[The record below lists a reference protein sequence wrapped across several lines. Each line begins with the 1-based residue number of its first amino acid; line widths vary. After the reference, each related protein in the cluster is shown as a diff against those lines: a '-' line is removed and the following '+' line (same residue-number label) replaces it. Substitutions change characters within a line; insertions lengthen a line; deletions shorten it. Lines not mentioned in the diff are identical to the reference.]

1 MLAILLGM
9 KAMDNIIIRK
19 GRTED
24 AQDFSQLI
32 LLSAATFF
40 PSIFA
45 SNTEEVMRKIFQQ
58 PGNLFSF
65 EHSYFIE
72 VNGKIAGMALGYNWE
87 HKRREELHT
96 GLLLVKY
103 LKWSF
108 FTRIF
113 HLLKAQG
120 IVGKVSENEYYLS
133 NIAVYPEFRALGLGI
148 KLFSEIRR
156 ESEKTGANKIV
167 LDVETNNKRAVRLY
181 ERLGYIIKWRTPSIK
196 INKETFEFFRM
207 FKALEQDSSKV
218 T

>member
-1 MLAILLGM
+1 
-9 KAMDNIIIRK
+9 MDNIVIRK

-32 LLSAATFF
+32 LLSTVNFF

-45 SNTEEVMRKIFQQ
+45 CDVEEVMRKVFQQ

-72 VNGKIAGMALGYNWE
+72 VNGKIAGMVLGYNWE
-87 HKRREELHT
+87 QKRREELYT

-103 LKWSF
+103 LKWNF

-113 HLLKAQG
+113 YLLKTEG
-120 IVGKVSENEYYLS
+120 IVGKISENEYYLS
-133 NIAVYPEFRALGLGI
+133 NIAVYPEFRALGLGT
-148 KLFSEIRR
+148 KLFSKIKR
-156 ESEKTGANKIV
+156 ESKKTGANKIV
-167 LDVETNNKRAVRLY
+167 LDVETSNKRAIKLY
-181 ERLGYIIKWRTPSIK
+181 EKLGYIIKWRTPSIK
-196 INKETFEFFRM
+196 IKKETFEFFRM
-207 FKALEQDSSKV
+207 HKVLEEDSKG

>member
-1 MLAILLGM
+1 MN
-9 KAMDNIIIRK
+9 NIITIK
-19 GRTED
+19 GGPED

-32 LLSAATFF
+32 LLSTATFF

-87 HKRREELHT
+87 QKRREELHT

-113 HLLKAQG
+113 YLLKAQG

-133 NIAVYPEFRALGLGI
+133 NIAVYPEFRALGLGT
-148 KLFSEIRR
+148 KLFSEIKR

-167 LDVETNNKRAVRLY
+167 LDVETNNKRAIKLY
-181 ERLGYIIKWRTPSIK
+181 ERLGYIIKWRTSSIK

-207 FKALEQDSSKV
+207 FKVLEQDSSKV

>member
-1 MLAILLGM
+1 
-9 KAMDNIIIRK
+9 MDNIVIRK

-24 AQDFSQLI
+24 AQDFSQLV

-45 SNTEEVMRKIFQQ
+45 SKTEEVMRKMFQQ
-58 PGNLFSF
+58 TGNLFSF

-87 HKRREELHT
+87 QKRREELQT

-113 HLLKAQG
+113 YLLKAQG
-120 IVGKVSENEYYLS
+120 MVGKVSENEYYLS
-133 NIAVYPEFRALGLGI
+133 NIAVYPEFRALGLGT
-148 KLFSEIRR
+148 KLFSEIKR
-156 ESEKTGANKIV
+156 ESEKTGVNKIV
-167 LDVETNNKRAVRLY
+167 LDVETNNKRAVKLY

-196 INKETFEFFRM
+196 INKETFKFYRM
-207 FKALEQDSSKV
+207 FKVLEQDSKV

>member
-1 MLAILLGM
+1 
-9 KAMDNIIIRK
+9 MDDIIIRQ
-19 GRTED
+19 GRPED

-32 LLSAATFF
+32 LLSATTFF

-45 SNTEEVMRKIFQQ
+45 SNTEEVRRKIFQQ
-58 PGNLFSF
+58 PGTLFSF

-87 HKRREELHT
+87 QKRREELHI

-113 HLLKAQG
+113 YLLKAQN
-120 IVGKVSENEYYLS
+120 IVGKLAENEYCLS
-133 NIAVYPEFRALGLGI
+133 NIAVYPEFRGLGVGT
-148 KLFSEIRR
+148 KLLSVIER
-156 ESEKTGANKIV
+156 ESEKTCNNKII
-167 LDVETNNKRAVRLY
+167 LDVETNNQKAIKLY
-181 ERLGYIIKWRTPSIK
+181 ERLGYIIKWRTPSVK
-196 INKETFEFFRM
+196 INKEIFEFFRM
-207 FKALEQDSSKV
+207 FKVLEQDSKV

>member
-1 MLAILLGM
+1 
-9 KAMDNIIIRK
+9 MDDIIIRK
-19 GRTED
+19 GRAED

-32 LLSAATFF
+32 LLSATTFF
-40 PSIFA
+40 SSIFA

-72 VNGKIAGMALGYNWE
+72 VNSKIAGMALGYNWE
-87 HKRREELHT
+87 QKRSEELHT

-113 HLLKAQG
+113 YLLKAQG

-133 NIAVYPEFRALGLGI
+133 NIAVYPEFRTLGLGT
-148 KLFSEIRR
+148 KLFSEIKR

-167 LDVETNNKRAVRLY
+167 LDVETNNKRAIKLY

-196 INKETFEFFRM
+196 INKEIFEFFRM
-207 FKALEQDSSKV
+207 FKVLEQDSKV

>member
-1 MLAILLGM
+1 MN
-9 KAMDNIIIRK
+9 NIIIRK

-32 LLSAATFF
+32 LLSTATFF

-58 PGNLFSF
+58 PGDLFSF

-72 VNGKIAGMALGYNWE
+72 VNDKIAGMALGYNWE
-87 HKRREELHT
+87 QKRREGLHT

-113 HLLKAQG
+113 YLLKATG
-120 IVGKVSENEYYLS
+120 HSGK
-133 NIAVYPEFRALGLGI
+133 G
-148 KLFSEIRR
+148 
-156 ESEKTGANKIV
+156 
-167 LDVETNNKRAVRLY
+167 
-181 ERLGYIIKWRTPSIK
+181 
-196 INKETFEFFRM
+196 
-207 FKALEQDSSKV
+207 FKK
-218 T
+218 

>member
-1 MLAILLGM
+1 
-9 KAMDNIIIRK
+9 MDNIIIRK

-58 PGNLFSF
+58 TGNLFSF

-72 VNGKIAGMALGYNWE
+72 VNDKIAGMALGYNWE
-87 HKRREELHT
+87 QKRREELHT

-113 HLLKAQG
+113 YLLKAQG

-133 NIAVYPEFRALGLGI
+133 NIAVYPEFRALGLGT
-148 KLFSEIRR
+148 KLFSEIKR
-156 ESEKTGANKIV
+156 ESEKTKANKIV
-167 LDVETNNKRAVRLY
+167 LDVETNNKKAVRLY
-181 ERLGYIIKWRTPSIK
+181 EKLGYVIKWRIQSIK

-207 FKALEQDSSKV
+207 FKVLEQDSNV
-218 T
+218 I

>member
-1 MLAILLGM
+1 M
-9 KAMDNIIIRK
+9 KVMDNIIIRK

-40 PSIFA
+40 SSIFA
-45 SNTEEVMRKIFQQ
+45 SNTEEIMKKIFQQ

-72 VNGKIAGMALGYNWE
+72 VNNKIAGMALGYNWE
-87 HKRREELHT
+87 QKRREELYT

-113 HLLKAQG
+113 YLLKAQSL
-120 IVGKVSENEYYLS
+120 VGKVLENEYYLS
-133 NIAVYPEFRALGLGI
+133 NIAVYPAFRTLGLGT
-148 KLFSEIRR
+148 KLFSEIKR
-156 ESEKTGANKIV
+156 ESDKTGANKIV
-167 LDVETNNKRAVRLY
+167 LDVETNNKRAIKLY
-181 ERLGYIIKWRTPSIK
+181 EKLGYIIKWRTPSIK
-196 INKETFEFFRM
+196 IKKETFEFFRM
-207 FKALEQDSSKV
+207 LKVLE
-218 T
+218 

>member
-1 MLAILLGM
+1 
-9 KAMDNIIIRK
+9 MDNIIIRK

-40 PSIFA
+40 SSIFA
-45 SNTEEVMRKIFQQ
+45 SNTEEIMKKIFQQ

-72 VNGKIAGMALGYNWE
+72 VNNKIAGMALGYNWE
-87 HKRREELHT
+87 QKRREELYT

-113 HLLKAQG
+113 YLLKAQSL
-120 IVGKVSENEYYLS
+120 VGKVLENEYYLS
-133 NIAVYPEFRALGLGI
+133 NIAVYPAFRTLGLGT
-148 KLFSEIRR
+148 KLFSEIKR
-156 ESEKTGANKIV
+156 ESDKTGANKIV
-167 LDVETNNKRAVRLY
+167 LDVETNNKRAIKLY
-181 ERLGYIIKWRTPSIK
+181 EKLGYIIKWRTPSIK
-196 INKETFEFFRM
+196 IKKETFEFFRM
-207 FKALEQDSSKV
+207 LKVLEQDS
-218 T
+218 

>member
-1 MLAILLGM
+1 MN
-9 KAMDNIIIRK
+9 NIIIRK

-24 AQDFSQLI
+24 SQDFSQLI

-58 PGNLFSF
+58 LGNLFSF

-72 VNGKIAGMALGYNWE
+72 VNDEIAGMALGYNWE
-87 HKRREELHT
+87 QKRREELHT

-113 HLLKAQG
+113 YLLKAQG

-133 NIAVYPEFRALGLGI
+133 NIAVYPEFRALGLGT
-148 KLFSEIRR
+148 KLFSEIKR
-156 ESEKTGANKIV
+156 ESEKTGVNKIV
-167 LDVETNNKRAVRLY
+167 LDVETNNKRAVKLY

-196 INKETFEFFRM
+196 INKETFELFRM
-207 FKALEQDSSKV
+207 HKVLEQDSKII
-218 T
+218 

>member
-1 MLAILLGM
+1 MN
-9 KAMDNIIIRK
+9 NIIIRK
-19 GRTED
+19 GRIED

-72 VNGKIAGMALGYNWE
+72 VNDKIAGMALGYNWE
-87 HKRREELHT
+87 QKRREELHT

-113 HLLKAQG
+113 YLLKAQG

-133 NIAVYPEFRALGLGI
+133 NIAVYPEFRALGLGT
-148 KLFSEIRR
+148 KLFSEIKW
-156 ESEKTGANKIV
+156 ESEKTGINKIV
-167 LDVETNNKRAVRLY
+167 LDVETNNKKAVRLY
-181 ERLGYIIKWRTPSIK
+181 ERLGYVIKWRTPSIK

-207 FKALEQDSSKV
+207 FKVLEQDSNV
-218 T
+218 I

>member
-1 MLAILLGM
+1 MNKI
-9 KAMDNIIIRK
+9 DNIIIRK
-19 GRTED
+19 GKAED
-24 AQDFSQLI
+24 AQDFSQFI

-40 PSIFA
+40 SSIFA
-45 SNTEEVMRKIFQQ
+45 SNTEEVMRKTFQQ

-87 HKRREELHT
+87 QKRREELHT

-113 HLLKAQG
+113 NLLKAQG

-133 NIAVYPEFRALGLGI
+133 NIAVYPEFRALGLGT
-148 KLFSEIRR
+148 KLFSEIKR
-156 ESEKTGANKIV
+156 ESEKTGSNKIA
-167 LDVETNNKRAVRLY
+167 LDVETNNKRAIKLY

-207 FKALEQDSSKV
+207 FKVLEQDSKV
-218 T
+218 I

>member
-1 MLAILLGM
+1 
-9 KAMDNIIIRK
+9 MDVMDDIIIRK
-19 GRTED
+19 GRPED

-32 LLSAATFF
+32 LLSTATFF

-45 SNTEEVMRKIFQQ
+45 SNAEEVMRKIFQQ

-72 VNGKIAGMALGYNWE
+72 VNSKIAGMALGYNWE
-87 HKRREELHT
+87 QKRREELRT

-113 HLLKAQG
+113 YLLKAQG

-133 NIAVYPEFRALGLGI
+133 NIAVYPEFRNLGLGT
-148 KLFSEIRR
+148 KLFSKIKRA
-156 ESEKTGANKIV
+156 SEKTGAYKIV
-167 LDVETNNKRAVRLY
+167 LDVETSNKRAIKLY
-181 ERLGYIIKWRTPSIK
+181 EKLVKKLLSS
-196 INKETFEFFRM
+196 
-207 FKALEQDSSKV
+207 LECLKF
-218 T
+218 

>member
-1 MLAILLGM
+1 
-9 KAMDNIIIRK
+9 MDNIIIRK
-19 GRTED
+19 GGTED

-45 SNTEEVMRKIFQQ
+45 SNTEEIMRKIFQQ

-72 VNGKIAGMALGYNWE
+72 VNNKIAGMALGYNWE
-87 HKRREELHT
+87 QKRREELYT

-108 FTRIF
+108 ITRIF
-113 HLLKAQG
+113 YLFKARG
-120 IVGKVSENEYYLS
+120 IVGKISENEYYLS
-133 NIAVYPEFRALGLGI
+133 NIAVYPEFRALGLGT
-148 KLFSEIRR
+148 KLFSEIKR
-156 ESEKTGANKIV
+156 ESDKTGANKIV
-167 LDVETNNKRAVRLY
+167 LDVETNNKRAIKLY
-181 ERLGYIIKWRTPSIK
+181 EKLGYIIKWKTPSIK
-196 INKETFEFFRM
+196 IKKETFEFFRM
-207 FKALEQDSSKV
+207 LKVLEQDNKS

>member
-1 MLAILLGM
+1 M
-9 KAMDNIIIRK
+9 KEMDDIIIRK

-32 LLSAATFF
+32 LLSATTFF
-40 PSIFA
+40 PLIFA
-45 SNTEEVMRKIFQQ
+45 SNTDEIMRNLFQQ

-87 HKRREELHT
+87 QKRREGLNT

-113 HLLKAQG
+113 YLLKAQD
-120 IVGKVSENEYYLS
+120 IVGKLAKNEYFLS
-133 NIAVYPEFRALGLGI
+133 NIAVYLEFRGFGVGT
-148 KLFSEIRR
+148 KLLSVIER
-156 ESEKTGANKIV
+156 ESEKTDASKIV
-167 LDVETNNKRAVRLY
+167 LDVETNNKRAIKLY

-196 INKETFEFFRM
+196 IKKETFEFFRM
-207 FKALEQDSSKV
+207 SKVLGQDSSKV
-218 T
+218 TL

>member
-1 MLAILLGM
+1 MN
-9 KAMDNIIIRK
+9 NIIIRK

-24 AQDFSQLI
+24 SQDFSQLI

-45 SNTEEVMRKIFQQ
+45 SNTEEVMRKIFQL

-72 VNGKIAGMALGYNWE
+72 VNDKIAGMALGYNWE
-87 HKRREELHT
+87 QKRREELYT

-108 FTRIF
+108 FTRVF
-113 HLLKAQG
+113 YLLKAQG
-120 IVGKVSENEYYLS
+120 IVGKVSKNEYYLS
-133 NIAVYPEFRALGLGI
+133 NIAVYPEFRALGLGT
-148 KLFSEIRR
+148 KLFLEIKR
-156 ESEKTGANKIV
+156 ESERTGANKIV
-167 LDVETNNKRAVRLY
+167 LDVETNNKRAVKLY
-181 ERLGYIIKWRTPSIK
+181 KRLGYIIKWRTPSIK

-207 FKALEQDSSKV
+207 FKVLEQDSKV
-218 T
+218 L

>member
-1 MLAILLGM
+1 MNV
-9 KAMDNIIIRK
+9 MDDIIIRK
-19 GRTED
+19 GRPED

-32 LLSAATFF
+32 LLSTATFF
-40 PSIFA
+40 PLLFS
-45 SNTEEVMRKIFQQ
+45 SNTEEIIRNLFQQ

-87 HKRREELHT
+87 QKRREELPT

-113 HLLKAQG
+113 YLLKAQG
-120 IVGKVSENEYYLS
+120 IVGKVSEKEYYLS
-133 NIAVYPEFRALGLGI
+133 NIAVYPEFRSLGLGT
-148 KLFSEIRR
+148 KLFSKIKR
-156 ESEKTGANKIV
+156 ESEKTGAYKIV
-167 LDVETNNKRAVRLY
+167 LDVETSNKKAIKLY
-181 ERLGYIIKWRTPSIK
+181 ERLGYIIKWRTSSIK
-196 INKETFEFFRM
+196 ISKETFEFFRM
-207 FKALEQDSSKV
+207 FKVLGPDSRKA

>member
-1 MLAILLGM
+1 
-9 KAMDNIIIRK
+9 MDNIIIRK

-40 PSIFA
+40 SSIFA
-45 SNTEEVMRKIFQQ
+45 SNTEEIMKKIFQQ

-72 VNGKIAGMALGYNWE
+72 VNNKIAGMALGYNWE
-87 HKRREELHT
+87 QKRREELYT

-113 HLLKAQG
+113 YLLKAQSL
-120 IVGKVSENEYYLS
+120 VGKVLENEYYLS
-133 NIAVYPEFRALGLGI
+133 NIAVYPAFRALGLGT
-148 KLFSEIRR
+148 KLFSEIKR
-156 ESEKTGANKIV
+156 ESDKTGANKIV
-167 LDVETNNKRAVRLY
+167 LDVETNNKRAIKLY
-181 ERLGYIIKWRTPSIK
+181 EKLGYIIKWRTPSIK
-196 INKETFEFFRM
+196 IKKETFEFFRM
-207 FKALEQDSSKV
+207 LKVLEQDS
-218 T
+218 

>member
-1 MLAILLGM
+1 M
-9 KAMDNIIIRK
+9 KVMDNIIIRK

-40 PSIFA
+40 SSIFA
-45 SNTEEVMRKIFQQ
+45 SNTEEIMKKIFQQ

-72 VNGKIAGMALGYNWE
+72 VNNKIAGMALGYNWE
-87 HKRREELHT
+87 QKRREELYT

-113 HLLKAQG
+113 YLLKAQSL
-120 IVGKVSENEYYLS
+120 VGKVLENEYYLS
-133 NIAVYPEFRALGLGI
+133 NIAVYPAFRTLGLGT
-148 KLFSEIRR
+148 KLFSEIKR
-156 ESEKTGANKIV
+156 ESDKTGANKIV
-167 LDVETNNKRAVRLY
+167 LDVETNNKRAIKLY
-181 ERLGYIIKWRTPSIK
+181 EKLGYIIKWRTPSIK
-196 INKETFEFFRM
+196 IKKETFEFFRM
-207 FKALEQDSSKV
+207 LKVLEQES
-218 T
+218 

>member
-1 MLAILLGM
+1 
-9 KAMDNIIIRK
+9 MDNIIIRK

-40 PSIFA
+40 SSIFA
-45 SNTEEVMRKIFQQ
+45 SNTEEIMKKIFQQ

-72 VNGKIAGMALGYNWE
+72 VNNKIAGMALGYNWE
-87 HKRREELHT
+87 QKRREELYA

-113 HLLKAQG
+113 YLLKAQSL
-120 IVGKVSENEYYLS
+120 VGKVLENEYYLS
-133 NIAVYPEFRALGLGI
+133 NIAVYPAFRTLGLGT
-148 KLFSEIRR
+148 KLFSEIKR
-156 ESEKTGANKIV
+156 ESDKTGANKIV
-167 LDVETNNKRAVRLY
+167 LDVETNNKRAIKLY
-181 ERLGYIIKWRTPSIK
+181 EKLGYIIKWRTPSIK
-196 INKETFEFFRM
+196 IKKETFEFFRM
-207 FKALEQDSSKV
+207 LKVLEQDS
-218 T
+218 

>member
-1 MLAILLGM
+1 M
-9 KAMDNIIIRK
+9 KVMDNIIIRK

-40 PSIFA
+40 SSIFA
-45 SNTEEVMRKIFQQ
+45 SNTEEIMKKIFQQ

-72 VNGKIAGMALGYNWE
+72 VNNKIAGMALGYNWE
-87 HKRREELHT
+87 QKRREELYT

-113 HLLKAQG
+113 YLLKAQSL
-120 IVGKVSENEYYLS
+120 VGKVLENEYYLS
-133 NIAVYPEFRALGLGI
+133 NIAVYPAFRALGLGT
-148 KLFSEIRR
+148 KLFSEIKR
-156 ESEKTGANKIV
+156 ESDKTGANKIV
-167 LDVETNNKRAVRLY
+167 LDVETNNKRAIKLY
-181 ERLGYIIKWRTPSIK
+181 EKLGYIIKWRTPSIK
-196 INKETFEFFRM
+196 IKKETFEFFRM
-207 FKALEQDSSKV
+207 LKVLEQDS
-218 T
+218 

>member
-1 MLAILLGM
+1 
-9 KAMDNIIIRK
+9 MDNIIIRK

-40 PSIFA
+40 SSIFA
-45 SNTEEVMRKIFQQ
+45 SNTEEIMKKIFQQ

-72 VNGKIAGMALGYNWE
+72 VNNKIAGMALGYNWE
-87 HKRREELHT
+87 QKRREELYT

-113 HLLKAQG
+113 YLLKAQG

-133 NIAVYPEFRALGLGI
+133 NIAVYPAFRALGLGT
-148 KLFSEIRR
+148 KLFSEIKR
-156 ESEKTGANKIV
+156 ESDKTGANKIV
-167 LDVETNNKRAVRLY
+167 LDVETNNKRAIKLY
-181 ERLGYIIKWRTPSIK
+181 EKLGYIIKWRTPSIK
-196 INKETFEFFRM
+196 IKKETFEFFRM
-207 FKALEQDSSKV
+207 LKVLE
-218 T
+218 

>member
-1 MLAILLGM
+1 
-9 KAMDNIIIRK
+9 MDIMDDIIIRK

-45 SNTEEVMRKIFQQ
+45 SNTEEIMRKIFQQ

-72 VNGKIAGMALGYNWE
+72 VNNKIAGMALGYNWE
-87 HKRREELHT
+87 QKRREELHT

-113 HLLKAQG
+113 YLLKAQG

-133 NIAVYPEFRALGLGI
+133 NIAVYPEFRALGLGT
-148 KLFSEIRR
+148 KLFSEIKR

-167 LDVETNNKRAVRLY
+167 LDVETNNKRAIKLY

-196 INKETFEFFRM
+196 IKKETFEFFRM
-207 FKALEQDSSKV
+207 FKVLEQDSKV

>member
-1 MLAILLGM
+1 MN
-9 KAMDNIIIRK
+9 NIIIRK

-32 LLSAATFF
+32 LLSTATFF

-72 VNGKIAGMALGYNWE
+72 LNDKIAGMALGYNWE
-87 HKRREELHT
+87 QKRREGLHT

-113 HLLKAQG
+113 YLLKAQG
-120 IVGKVSENEYYLS
+120 IVGKVSKNEYYLS
-133 NIAVYPEFRALGLGI
+133 NIAVYPEFRALGLGT
-148 KLFSEIRR
+148 KLFSEIKR
-156 ESEKTGANKIV
+156 ESEKTDANKIV

-196 INKETFEFFRM
+196 INKKTFEFFRM
-207 FKALEQDSSKV
+207 FKVLEQDSKV

>member
-1 MLAILLGM
+1 
-9 KAMDNIIIRK
+9 MDDIIIRK

-87 HKRREELHT
+87 QKRREELHT

-113 HLLKAQG
+113 YLLKAQG

-133 NIAVYPEFRALGLGI
+133 NIAVYPEFRALGLGT
-148 KLFSEIRR
+148 KLFSEIKR

-167 LDVETNNKRAVRLY
+167 LDVETNNQRAVRLY

-207 FKALEQDSSKV
+207 FKVLEQDSSKV